1 MTNKNFVLNYGDK
14 SASMHRTT
22 GHAERTLNAFAVPES
37 TPPKLS
43 RRLRMQYDRPPQR
56 IAVIGA
62 GIAGAACA
70 ASLQQ
75 AGEQVSLFDK
85 SRGAGGRMAT
95 RRANWTDDAGAPH
108 SADFD
113 HGAPW
118 FSARHPRFRAA
129 LARAQRAGAVQ
140 AWQPQVH
147 AAWPAP
153 RNRPSFVATPNMPAL
168 CHYLVGELPVHTGHA
183 VQRLQ
188 RNRAGWQLVLEGG
201 VCAGPFDQVM
211 LALPPAQAAVLLA
224 GHQDGWADELMAL
237 RMHAC
242 WTLMAVTN
250 DVDWPWD
257 AADIDREPLARVLR
271 NDRKP
276 GRQPYLGHASWVA
289 HATPA
294 WSAAHLE
301 AEPQAVAADL
311 GAALAALLPAGPL
324 RWHHR
329 HAHRW
334 RYAAP
339 AGTATRSREC
349 LFDAELGLGV
359 CGDHFGAGTVEAAW
373 RSGDEL
379 ADTVCAWLGQEE
391 PAAVPA

>member
-1 MTNKNFVLNYGDK
+1 MQ
-14 SASMHRTT
+14 H
-22 GHAERTLNAFAVPES
+22 EQ
-37 TPPKLS
+37 PPL
-43 RRLRMQYDRPPQR
+43 R

-62 GIAGAACA
+62 GIAGATCA
-70 ASLQQ
+70 ASLHQ
-75 AGEQVSLFDK
+75 AGVQVSLFEK
-85 SRGAGGRMAT
+85 SRGLGGRLAT
-95 RRANWTDDAGAPH
+95 RRATWTNEEGAAQT
-108 SADFD
+108 ADFD

-129 LARAQRAGAVQ
+129 LARAERAGAVH

-153 RNRPSFVATPNMPAL
+153 RKRPSFVATPSMPAL
-168 CHYLVGELPVHTGHA
+168 CRHVLGDVPLHAGHA

-188 RNRAGWQLVLEGG
+188 RDSQGWQLVLEGG
-201 VCAGPFDQVM
+201 LCTGPFDQVM

-224 GHQDGWADELMAL
+224 GHQDGWADELVAR

-257 AADIDREPLARVLR
+257 AADIDRGPLALVLR

-276 GRQPYLGHASWVA
+276 GRQPQMGTAHWVA
-289 HATPA
+289 NATPA

-301 AEPQAVAADL
+301 ANPLEIAQSL
-311 GAALAALLPAGPL
+311 GTALAALLPAGPL

-329 HAHRW
+329 AAHRW
-334 RYAAP
+334 RYAVP
-339 AGTATRSREC
+339 AEAAQDSRDC
-349 LFDAELGLGV
+349 LFDGDIGLGV
-359 CGDHFGAGTVEAAW
+359 CGDFFGAGDVESAW

-379 ADTVCAWLGQEE
+379 ADTVCAWLEQEE
-391 PAAVPA
+391 PVAQPA

>member
-1 MTNKNFVLNYGDK
+1 
-14 SASMHRTT
+14 MH
-22 GHAERTLNAFAVPES
+22 HDQPS
-37 TPPKLS
+37 
-43 RRLRMQYDRPPQR
+43 QR

-62 GIAGAACA
+62 GIAGATCA
-70 ASLQQ
+70 ASLHQ
-75 AGEQVSLFDK
+75 AGLQVSLFEK
-85 SRGAGGRMAT
+85 SRGLGGRMAT
-95 RRANWTDDAGAPH
+95 RRATWTSGDGTAQT
-108 SADFD
+108 ADFD

-118 FSARHPRFRAA
+118 FNARHPRFRAA
-129 LARAQRAGAVQ
+129 MARAERVGAVHS
-140 AWQPQVH
+140 WQPQVH

-153 RNRPSFVATPNMPAL
+153 RKRPSFVAAPNMSAL
-168 CHYLVGELPVHTGHA
+168 CRHVLGDVPLHNGHA

-188 RNRAGWQLVLEGG
+188 RDSQGWHLVLEGG
-201 VCAGPFDQVM
+201 LSTGPFDQVM

-224 GHQDGWADELMAL
+224 GHQDGWADELVAR

-257 AADIDREPLARVLR
+257 AADIDRGPLARVVR

-276 GRQPYLGHASWVA
+276 GRQPQMGQAHWVA

-301 AEPQAVAADL
+301 ADPLEIAQSL
-311 GAALAALLPAGPL
+311 GTALAALLPAGPL

-329 HAHRW
+329 AAHRW
-334 RYAAP
+334 RYAVP
-339 AGTATRSREC
+339 AEASQDSRDC
-349 LFDAELGLGV
+349 LFDGDTGLGV
-359 CGDHFGAGTVEAAW
+359 CGDFFGAGDVESAW

-379 ADTVCAWLGQEE
+379 ADTVCAWLEQEE
-391 PAAVPA
+391 PVAEPA

>member
-1 MTNKNFVLNYGDK
+1 M
-14 SASMHRTT
+14 SH
-22 GHAERTLNAFAVPES
+22 
-37 TPPKLS
+37 
-43 RRLRMQYDRPPQR
+43 DRAPQR

-62 GIAGAACA
+62 GIAGATCA
-70 ASLQQ
+70 ASLHH
-75 AGEQVSLFDK
+75 AGLQVSLFEK
-85 SRGAGGRMAT
+85 SRGLGGRMAT
-95 RRANWTDDAGAPH
+95 RRATWTNEQGMAQT
-108 SADFD
+108 ADFD

-129 LARAQRAGAVQ
+129 LARAECVGAVH

-153 RNRPSFVATPNMPAL
+153 RKRPSFVAAPDMPAL
-168 CHYLVGELPVHTGHA
+168 CRHVLGDVPVHTGHA

-188 RNRAGWQLVLEGG
+188 RDSQGWHLVLKGG
-201 VCAGPFDQVM
+201 LSTGPFDQVM
-211 LALPPAQAAVLLA
+211 LALPPAQVAVLLA
-224 GHQDGWADELMAL
+224 GHQDGWADELVAR

-257 AADIDREPLARVLR
+257 AADIDRGPLAHVLR

-276 GRQPYLGHASWVA
+276 GRLPQMGHAHWVA

-301 AEPQAVAADL
+301 ANPLEMAQSL
-311 GAALAALLPAGPL
+311 GTALAALLPAGPL

-329 HAHRW
+329 AAHRW
-334 RYAAP
+334 RYAVA
-339 AGTATRSREC
+339 ADASQDSRDC
-349 LFDAELGLGV
+349 LFDGDTGLGV
-359 CGDHFGAGTVEAAW
+359 CGDFFGGGDVESAW

-379 ADTVCAWLGQEE
+379 ADTVCAWLEQEE
-391 PAAVPA
+391 PVAEPA

>member
-1 MTNKNFVLNYGDK
+1 MQ
-14 SASMHRTT
+14 
-22 GHAERTLNAFAVPES
+22 HAQT
-37 TPPKLS
+37 
-43 RRLRMQYDRPPQR
+43 PQR

-70 ASLQQ
+70 ASLHQ

-85 SRGAGGRMAT
+85 SRAAGGRMAT
-95 RRANWTDDAGAPH
+95 RRATWTDDEGMPQ
-108 SADFD
+108 STEFD

-129 LARAQRAGAVQ
+129 LARAERAGAVQ

-153 RNRPSFVATPNMPAL
+153 RKRPSFVAVPNMPAL
-168 CHYLVGELPVHTGHA
+168 CRQLVGELPVHTGHA

-188 RNRAGWQLVLEGG
+188 RDHAGWQLVLEGG
-201 VCAGPFDQVM
+201 VCTGPFDQVM

-224 GHQDGWADELMAL
+224 GHQDRWADELVSL
-237 RMHAC
+237 RMNGC

-257 AADIDREPLARVLR
+257 AADIDRGPLACVLR

-276 GRQPYLGHASWVA
+276 GRQPRLGHATWVA

-301 AEPQAVAADL
+301 SNPLDVTQAL
-311 GAALAALLPAGPL
+311 STALAALLPAGPL
-324 RWHHR
+324 QWHHR
-329 HAHRW
+329 AVHRW
-334 RYAAP
+334 RYAMPADTAP
-339 AGTATRSREC
+339 NGREC
-349 LFDAELGLGV
+349 LFDGETGLGV
-359 CGDHFGAGTVEAAW
+359 CGDFFGAGNVEAAW

-379 ADTVCAWLGQEE
+379 ADTVSAWLEQEE
-391 PAAVPA
+391 AVAEPA

>member
-1 MTNKNFVLNYGDK
+1 
-14 SASMHRTT
+14 
-22 GHAERTLNAFAVPES
+22 
-37 TPPKLS
+37 
-43 RRLRMQYDRPPQR
+43 MQYTPKPQS

-70 ASLQQ
+70 ASLHK
-75 AGEQVSLFDK
+75 AGEQVSVFDK

-95 RRANWTDDAGAPH
+95 RRAAWTDEQGVTQAV
-108 SADFD
+108 DFD

-118 FSARHPRFRAA
+118 FTARHPRFRAA
-129 LARAQRAGAVQ
+129 MGRAERAGAVQ

-147 AAWPAP
+147 AAWPSP
-153 RNRPSFVATPNMPAL
+153 TRRSTFVATPTMPAL
-168 CHYLVGELPVHTGHA
+168 CRHFLGDLPLHTGHA

-188 RNRAGWQLVLEGG
+188 RDSAGWQLVLEGG
-201 VCAGPFDQVM
+201 TVSGPFDQVM

-224 GHQDGWADELMAL
+224 GHQDTWADELVAL

-242 WTLMAVTN
+242 WTLMAVTD

-257 AADIDREPLARVLR
+257 AAEIERGPLARVLR

-276 GRQPYLGHASWVA
+276 GRKARLGQASWVA

-294 WSAAHLE
+294 WSAAHIE
-301 AEPQAVAADL
+301 STPSEIVQAL
-311 GAALAALLPAGPL
+311 GTALAALLPAGPL

-329 HAHRW
+329 AAHRW

-339 AGTATRSREC
+339 ADATQDNREC
-349 LFDAELGLGV
+349 LFDGTSGLGV
-359 CGDHFGAGTVEAAW
+359 CGDFFGAGEVEAAW

-379 ADTVCAWLGQEE
+379 ADTVSAWLEQEE
-391 PAAVPA
+391 PVAEPA